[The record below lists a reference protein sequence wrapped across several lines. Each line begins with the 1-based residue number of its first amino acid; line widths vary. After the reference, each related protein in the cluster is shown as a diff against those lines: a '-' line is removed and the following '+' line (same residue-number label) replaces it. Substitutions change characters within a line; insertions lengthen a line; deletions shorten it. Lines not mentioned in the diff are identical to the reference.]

1 MRKIL
6 HAFDTF
12 SEKFGKVVSFI
23 VWIGALILFIEVVLR
38 YFFNSPT
45 VWAHGYTQRLFGSYF
60 VLIGAFTLVNKG
72 HVRVD
77 IIINRFPFRAKK
89 FMDMLNMG
97 MLLVWCFV
105 LTYEGWTF
113 FMNSWTVRE
122 VDQMVLAHPVY
133 PVKFILVIG
142 VVMMGLQGLSHLC
155 QDFLDFIEGK
165 PTENKP
171 ASD

>member
-1 MRKIL
+1 MRKIFQ
-6 HAFDTF
+6 AFDSF

-23 VWIGALILFIEVVLR
+23 VWIGAIILFIEVFLR
-38 YFFNSPT
+38 YFFNAPT
-45 VWAHGYTQRLFGSYF
+45 VWAHGYTQRFFGSYF

-77 IIINRFPFRAKK
+77 VIINRFPFRARKL
-89 FMDMLNMG
+89 MDMLNMG

-105 LTYEGWTF
+105 LTYEGWAF
-113 FMNSWTVRE
+113 FINSWKVRE
-122 VDQMVLAHPVY
+122 VDQSALAHPVY

-155 QDFLDFIEGK
+155 QDFLDFIEG
-165 PTENKP
+165 EP
-171 ASD
+171 AKDKSLSE